1 MTTIAP
7 IASRRTLAR
16 VPLISDELAK
26 LHNIYCATDTRFR
39 RNARWLQALYLR
51 DQGIA
56 AAHTADPEILTVND
70 LASTLHPA
78 AAAAGQNFISEDV
91 HNLVLQSL
99 VGREEGAYYDVERL
113 GSNALTSQALIFNAL
128 GPLALNLERANRVFQ
143 ILFPE
148 TVARVE
154 HIGFEHNPGRH
165 QAFMLSDATA
175 TDAVVRFITHD
186 GEEASIFIEGKYSE
200 SFLKGQVARWR
211 SRYSEAI
218 EQTRL
223 FKNPD
228 SPLIRLPGL
237 EQLMREHMLSQLCV
251 DHGFTT
257 KGIFL
262 VIAPG
267 LNRHVQTAC
276 RLYANELLA
285 PEGNRVPFVNCTLE
299 SFVEAINQAGDT
311 DLASM
316 LWGRYLDFERIYRL
330 ALEAVGAVPA
340 PSMGRCREPAS
351 STSLGTEDH
360 AEAEP
365 SSLPPV
371 RPRRSQVPRTSRH
384 EASPSPT
391 SSIGS
396 PTNSADAPSSS
407 ARS

>member
-1 MTTIAP
+1 MTSFTP

-26 LHNIYCATDTRFR
+26 LNNIYCATDTRFR

-56 AAHTADPEILTVND
+56 AAHTADPEILTIND

-78 AAAAGQNFISEDV
+78 AAAAGLNFISENV
-91 HNLVLQSL
+91 HNLVLQQL
-99 VGREEGAYYDVERL
+99 VCREEGAYYDIERL
-113 GSNALTSQALIFNAL
+113 GFNALTSQALLFNAL
-128 GPLALNLERANRVFQ
+128 GPLALNLELASRVFQ

-154 HIGFEHNPGRH
+154 YIGFEHNPGRH
-165 QAFMLSDATA
+165 QAFMLSDASA
-175 TDAVVRFITHD
+175 TDAVVRYITHD
-186 GEEASIFIEGKYSE
+186 GEEASIFIESKYAE
-200 SFLKGQVARWR
+200 SFPKGQVARWR
-211 SRYSEAI
+211 LRYSEAI
-218 EQTRL
+218 DQTRL

-228 SPLIRLPGL
+228 SQLIRLPGL

-285 PEGNRVPFVNCTLE
+285 PVDNRVPFVNCTLE

-311 DLASM
+311 DLASI
-316 LWGRYLDFERIYRL
+316 LWDRYLDFERIYKL
-330 ALEAVGAVPA
+330 ALEAVGAVPT
-340 PSMGRCREPAS
+340 PSTLRCQEPAS
-351 STSLGTEDH
+351 GPSLGTVDH

-371 RPRRSQVPRTSRH
+371 RPRRNQISRTGRH
-384 EASPSPT
+384 EASPSPD
-391 SSIGS
+391 SSNDLQANG
-396 PTNSADAPSSS
+396 TNAPSSS